1 MKPYVI
7 QIAKD
12 EIARFVSILEKD
24 DRLKQIPTTNEYEIY
39 RGKGADSLII
49 VYSSGKAVINGNQG
63 KKVVGNVIRKIEMPS
78 ADIDVVVGSDEAG
91 KGEWL
96 GPLVTAAVAI
106 LPSKIVRLRLEGIMD
121 SKSLSLDRIKE
132 LAKIVEQES
141 VFCHV
146 VTISPKRFNSFF
158 KEVKEE
164 GKSLNDIMAWSH
176 YRVLSDAYKFLISK
190 GLGRMR
196 VVIDEFDRI
205 KTENRLSSFLKKK
218 NVIIEQ
224 KTGAEEEIPVAAAS
238 IIARSTREKWI
249 DAESKRMGIDL
260 RNLTKEEVLELSDTK
275 RVAKLSYINKRR
287 ETDN

>member
-1 MKPYVI
+1 MKPHVV

-12 EIARFVSILEKD
+12 EITRFVSILEKD

-39 RGKGADSLII
+39 RGKGENGLII
-49 VYSSGKAVINGNQG
+49 VYSSGKAVINGEQG
-63 KKVVGNVIRKIEMPS
+63 KEVVGDVIRKIEMPS
-78 ADIDVVVGSDEAG
+78 ADIDVIVGSDEAG

-106 LPSKIVRLRLEGIMD
+106 LPSKIARLRLEGIMD
-121 SKSLSLDRIKE
+121 SKTLSLDRIRE
-132 LAKIVEQES
+132 LAKMVEHES
-141 VFCHV
+141 VFYHV

-164 GKSLNDIMAWSH
+164 GKSLNDILAWSH
-176 YRVLSDAYKFLISK
+176 YRVLSDAYKFLISE

-196 VVIDEFDRI
+196 VVIDEFDRM

-218 NVIIEQ
+218 NVIVEQ

-249 DAESKRMGIDL
+249 DAESKSMGVDL
-260 RNLTKEEVLELSDTK
+260 RSMTKEEVLEFPDAK
-275 RVAKLSYINKRR
+275 KVAKLSYINRR
-287 ETDN
+287 TETDN